1 MQKIIANVRL
11 RQKEAE
17 AMESWEK
24 ISVENHDMS
33 NEIKRLRRD
42 LDDTLASLDDQK
54 RQNKSLTDENQ
65 NMIKVRN

>member
-1 MQKIIANVRL
+1 
-11 RQKEAE
+11 
-17 AMESWEK
+17 MESWEK
-24 ISVENHDMS
+24 VSVENHDMS

-65 NMIKVRN
+65 NMVKVDSNIIFTK

>member
-1 MQKIIANVRL
+1 
-11 RQKEAE
+11 
-17 AMESWEK
+17 MESWEK
-24 ISVENHDMS
+24 VSVENHDMS

-65 NMIKVRN
+65 NMVKVDSNIIYTK

>member
-1 MQKIIANVRL
+1 
-11 RQKEAE
+11 
-17 AMESWEK
+17 MESWEK
-24 ISVENHDMS
+24 VSVENHDMS

-65 NMIKVRN
+65 NMVKVDSNIIHEK

>member
-1 MQKIIANVRL
+1 
-11 RQKEAE
+11 
-17 AMESWEK
+17 MESWEK
-24 ISVENHDMS
+24 VSVENHDMS

-65 NMIKVRN
+65 NMVKVDFNIIYTK

>member
-1 MQKIIANVRL
+1 
-11 RQKEAE
+11 
-17 AMESWEK
+17 MESWEK
-24 ISVENHDMS
+24 VSVENHDMN

-65 NMIKVRN
+65 NMVKVDFIIIILN

>member
-1 MQKIIANVRL
+1 
-11 RQKEAE
+11 
-17 AMESWEK
+17 MESWEK

-65 NMIKVRN
+65 NMVKVCN